1 MSANL
6 DFDNEIAAYKS
17 REKAPNSGF
26 SANPWKIQADHGDFQ
41 ITRERVTALD
51 RWIAKKMLEV
61 VGNPPIELRLWD
73 GRPVTRPVE
82 HPVATLQYDNRSA
95 MLKTIANPE
104 LYFGDLYS
112 SGQASFSGDLVRFTE
127 IIYSNLEASGRG
139 GWLRHLILWLGHRR
153 IANSHDKAKD
163 NIYHHYD
170 IGNDFYKL
178 WLDTEEM
185 QYTCAYFPDPE
196 MTLEQAQVAKLHHV
210 CRKLQLQPGDT
221 VVEAGCG
228 WGGLALFMA
237 KNYGVRVKAY
247 NISKEQVAH
256 AHCRAENEGMAG
268 QVEYVLDDYRNI
280 SGQYDAFVSV
290 GMLEHVGKND
300 FATLGEV
307 IDRCLKPEGRGL
319 IHSIGR
325 NQPAPMNAWIER
337 RIFPGAYPPSI
348 SEMMHIFEPNR
359 LSILDIENLRLHYSK
374 TLEHW
379 LQRYQAN
386 EDKVLSMMDREFVR
400 AWRLYLA
407 GSIAAFNVGE
417 LQLFQ
422 VVFSRSRNNDVP
434 WSRSHLYPRNADNMA
449 AKPELVDC

>member
-6 DFDNEIAAYKS
+6 DFENEIAAYKS
-17 REKAPNSGF
+17 HEARLGSGF
-26 SANPWKIQADHGDFQ
+26 SGNSWNIQADRGDFQ
-41 ITRERVTALD
+41 VTRERVTVLD
-51 RWIAKKMLEV
+51 RWIAEKMLEV

-73 GRPVTRPVE
+73 GKPIISPVE
-82 HPVATLQYDNRSA
+82 NPVATLQYNNRGA
-95 MLKTIANPE
+95 MLKTIINPE

-112 SGQASFSGDLVRFTE
+112 SGQASFTGDLVRFSE
-127 IIYSNLEASGRG
+127 IIYSNLEQSGRG

-153 IANSHDKAKD
+153 IANSRDKAKD

-170 IGNDFYKL
+170 IGNEFYRL
-178 WLDTEEM
+178 WLDTQEM

-210 CRKLQLQPGDT
+210 CRKLRLQPGET

-237 KNYGVRVKAY
+237 KNYGVKVTAY
-247 NISKEQVAH
+247 NISREQVAH
-256 AHCRAENEGMAG
+256 AHRRAENEGMAG

-280 SGQYDAFVSV
+280 SGQFDAFVSV

-379 LQRYQAN
+379 LERFQAS
-386 EDKVLSMMDREFVR
+386 EGEVLSMMDRQFVR

-422 VVFSRSRNNDVP
+422 VVFSRSRNNELP
-434 WSRSHLYPRNADNMA
+434 WSRDHLYQSKSDKVA
-449 AKPELVDC
+449 AKAELADA